1 MEHLIS
7 DLKDKLIMRRKI
19 EYDKVQYEIENDT
32 KITLLSSGRIIELDH
47 IISYLENMLDYNNQ
61 TKKIVQ

>member
-1 MEHLIS
+1 MEHLIC

-19 EYDKVQYEIENDT
+19 EYDKVQYESENDT
-32 KITLLSSGRIIELDH
+32 KLTLLSSGRIIELDH

>member
-1 MEHLIS
+1 MEHLIC
-7 DLKDKLIMRRKI
+7 DLKEKLTMRRKI
-19 EYDKVQYEIENDT
+19 EYDKVQYESENDT
-32 KITLLSSGRIIELDH
+32 KVTLISSGRIIELDH